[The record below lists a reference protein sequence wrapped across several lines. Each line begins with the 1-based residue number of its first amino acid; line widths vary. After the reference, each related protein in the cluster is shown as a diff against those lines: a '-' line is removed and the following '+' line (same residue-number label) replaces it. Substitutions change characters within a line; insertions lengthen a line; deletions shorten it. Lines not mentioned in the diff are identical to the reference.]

1 MRHFGTFDGYFRQ
14 EQTQQL
20 PAAQLEDSLT
30 VAARATQATPTKVLL
45 AASKALDA
53 ELAAMEAAGVQR
65 AAADTASTPSKPAFA
80 AAAVLAAATQA
91 LDGQD
96 FAAAEAEKE
105 NRPEALRARFVN
117 RSPSDSVVSPV
128 TKQLSRRREDVM
140 AASAKLRLNERLCTG
155 LPTFRIRTLAR
166 DLRTPS

>member
-1 MRHFGTFDGYFRQ
+1 MRYFGTFDGYFRQ

-53 ELAAMEAAGVQR
+53 ELAAMEATGVQR

-80 AAAVLAAATQA
+80 AAAVLAAATEA

-105 NRPEALRARFVN
+105 NRSEALRARFVN

-128 TKQLSRRREDVM
+128 RFSTEIPIFED
-140 AASAKLRLNERLCTG
+140 SFG
-155 LPTFRIRTLAR
+155 
-166 DLRTPS
+166 